1 MDSAIKAGII
11 IGLVLIALVA
21 LSGLGGKV
29 DRPGKRS
36 CSQNV
41 VLAIAALLIMILG
54 IALFVFSGNDSPT
67 TTILSL
73 VSVGGGVLILIGA
86 FLIGLLL
93 YGILTLME
101 RWANN
106 RPDE

>member
-1 MDSAIKAGII
+1 
-11 IGLVLIALVA
+11 
-21 LSGLGGKV
+21 
-29 DRPGKRS
+29 
-36 CSQNV
+36 
-41 VLAIAALLIMILG
+41 
-54 IALFVFSGNDSPT
+54 
-67 TTILSL
+67 LSL